1 MPSLF
6 LKRPSPF
13 HLSPF
18 SSGLTIGFVPVHQ
31 GCDAE
36 SEGHHLE
43 ITLNSKCVPSNSL
56 TAWPLLSSCLQVLTV
71 SWGMVTVELIDRH
84 FIISSW
90 WLNSDLSFSGS
101 LISFT
106 EVQNVLSLSQVWQ
119 LSLLSNSFA
128 YSVLPRE
135 SDMVKMRAKGY
146 STWEPVFSKLT
157 HW

>member
-1 MPSLF
+1 
-6 LKRPSPF
+6 
-13 HLSPF
+13 
-18 SSGLTIGFVPVHQ
+18 
-31 GCDAE
+31 
-36 SEGHHLE
+36 
-43 ITLNSKCVPSNSL
+43 
-56 TAWPLLSSCLQVLTV
+56 
-71 SWGMVTVELIDRH
+71 MVTVELIDRH

-90 WLNSDLSFSGS
+90 WLNSELSFSGS

-128 YSVLPRE
+128 YSVLPRV

-146 STWEPVFSKLT
+146 FTWEPVFSKLT